1 MAVSQYSVY
10 RNTGIGGSNVDRVI
24 DDCRT
29 GKLRVP
35 EWSDIVKLGIHKELS
50 PYDEDWFYTRAG
62 LFLLSHSDLRS
73 CYNVFQIQVN
83 TLFAFLVW
91 FRLHFC

>member
-1 MAVSQYSVY
+1 M
-10 RNTGIGGSNVDRVI
+10 N
-24 DDCRT
+24 DCRS

-62 LFLLSHSDLRS
+62 L
-73 CYNVFQIQVN
+73 VF
-83 TLFAFLVW
+83 
-91 FRLHFC
+91 

>member
-1 MAVSQYSVY
+1 MNWEIDVA
-10 RNTGIGGSNVDRVI
+10 NVVNG
-24 DDCRT
+24 CRT

-62 LFLLSHSDLRS
+62 SSFLTYIHT
-73 CYNVFQIQVN
+73 YK
-83 TLFAFLVW
+83 
-91 FRLHFC
+91 

>member
-1 MAVSQYSVY
+1 MLNIVVCLIGIVNGY
-10 RNTGIGGSNVDRVI
+10 RS
-24 DDCRT
+24 

-62 LFLLSHSDLRS
+62 LSFHVLLGL
-73 CYNVFQIQVN
+73 
-83 TLFAFLVW
+83 LFVSILSRPYRTASSFHD
-91 FRLHFC
+91 RLWHYAVCTCGAEIK

>member
-1 MAVSQYSVY
+1 M
-10 RNTGIGGSNVDRVI
+10 T
-24 DDCRT
+24 DCRS

-62 LFLLSHSDLRS
+62 ILSLWSLTLLVVLQCFDAVGWVAGRASGL
-73 CYNVFQIQVN
+73 
-83 TLFAFLVW
+83 
-91 FRLHFC
+91 

>member
-1 MAVSQYSVY
+1 M
-10 RNTGIGGSNVDRVI
+10 N
-24 DDCRT
+24 DCRS

-62 LFLLSHSDLRS
+62 CCLFKLLASYL
-73 CYNVFQIQVN
+73 CFK
-83 TLFAFLVW
+83 
-91 FRLHFC
+91 